1 MKRHFRYLFALA
13 GLAAGAYAFV
23 RLGSAL
29 ERFIGLPL
37 TAGREALAWLAGA
50 ALAGAAVGFFLI
62 PLLVRE
68 AVRFTAWV
76 QARLFRAPAQDVVAG
91 AIGLIT
97 GLIIAYLLRP
107 ALTPLP
113 LVGVYLPIAAS
124 LMLGYL
130 GWMVAVHK
138 RDDLLGVLRLLP
150 RSGRDAHEAG
160 RDGPDAPREAPD
172 APRDA
177 QSVARG
183 AAAPKILDTSAII
196 DGRIAE
202 VCRAGFLEGPLLVPA
217 FVLDEL
223 RRIADSAD
231 PLKRN
236 RGRRGL
242 DILTVMQKEERV
254 PVRVLE
260 RDPGGVEVDV
270 KLVKLARGM
279 GARIVTNDFNLNKVA
294 ALHGVQV
301 LNVNDLANAVKPAV
315 IPGEDMTVHV
325 IRDGKEA
332 GQGVGYLDDGT
343 MIVVDGGKR
352 HMGETIG
359 VEVTSVIQTSAGRM
373 IFARPSSRSPVSG
386 S

>member
-1 MKRHFRYLFALA
+1 MRKPFRYLFALA
-13 GLAAGAYAFV
+13 GLAAGAYGFL
-23 RLGSAL
+23 RLGPVL
-29 ERFIGLPL
+29 EEGIGISFG
-37 TAGREALAWLAGA
+37 TGREGLAYLAGA
-50 ALAGAAVGFFLI
+50 ALIGAAAGFFLI
-62 PLLVRE
+62 PFLVHE
-68 AVRFTAWV
+68 AVRFTTWV

-97 GLIIAYLLRP
+97 GLIIAYLIRP
-107 ALTPLP
+107 ALVPLP
-113 LVGVYLPIAAS
+113 LVGAYLPIAAS

-138 RDDLLGVLRLLP
+138 RDDLFSLWHLLP
-150 RSGRDAHEAG
+150 RTASREREEAVSEAG
-160 RDGPDAPREAPD
+160 
-172 APRDA
+172 
-177 QSVARG
+177 SV
-183 AAAPKILDTSAII
+183 KILDTSAII

-202 VCRAGFLEGPLLVPA
+202 VGRAGFLEGPLLVPA

-223 RRIADSAD
+223 RRIADSPD
-231 PLKRN
+231 TLKRN

-242 DILTVMQKEERV
+242 DILTAMQKEQRV
-254 PVRVLE
+254 PVRIID
-260 RDPGGVEVDV
+260 RDPGGNEVDV
-270 KLVKLARGM
+270 KLVKLARKM
-279 GARIVTNDFNLNKVA
+279 GARIVTTDFNLNKVA

-301 LNVNDLANAVKPAV
+301 LNVNELANAVKPAV

-359 VEVTSVIQTSAGRM
+359 VEVTSVIQTAAGRM
-373 IFARPSSRSPVSG
+373 IFARPSRASVSG

>member
-13 GLAAGAYAFV
+13 GLAAGAYAFL

-29 ERFIGLPL
+29 ERFTGPGL

-50 ALAGAAVGFFLI
+50 ALAGAAAGFFLV

-150 RSGRDAHEAG
+150 RPGRDAHEAG
-160 RDGPDAPREAPD
+160 RDAPD

-177 QSVARG
+177 QGAPPG

-202 VCRAGFLEGPLLVPA
+202 VSRAGFLEGPLLVPA
-217 FVLDEL
+217 FVLDEI

-242 DILTVMQKEERV
+242 DILTAMQKEQRV
-254 PVRVLE
+254 PVRILE
-260 RDPGGVEVDV
+260 RDPGGAEVDV

>member
-1 MKRHFRYLFALA
+1 MGRHFRYLFALA
-13 GLAAGAYAFV
+13 GLAVGAYAFLH
-23 RLGSAL
+23 LGSAL
-29 ERFIGLPL
+29 ERLVGLPL
-37 TAGREALAWLAGA
+37 TGGREALAWLAGA
-50 ALAGAAVGFFLI
+50 ALVGAAAGFFLV

-76 QARLFRAPAQDVVAG
+76 QARLFRAPTQDVVAG

-113 LVGVYLPIAAS
+113 LVGAYLPIAAS

-150 RSGRDAHEAG
+150 RAPREAHEAGRDAHEAG
-160 RDGPDAPREAPD
+160 RDAPG
-172 APRDA
+172 APRD
-177 QSVARG
+177 G
-183 AAAPKILDTSAII
+183 AAAKILDTSAII

-202 VCRAGFLEGPLLVPA
+202 ICRAGFLEGPLLVPA

-231 PLKRN
+231 TLKRN

-242 DILTVMQKEERV
+242 DILAAMQKELRV
-254 PVRVLE
+254 PVRILE
-260 RDPGGVEVDV
+260 RDPGGAEVDV

-301 LNVNDLANAVKPAV
+301 LNVNALANAVKPAV

-359 VEVTSVIQTSAGRM
+359 VEVTSVIQTAAGRM